1 MTLPRRLKPSPDLQ
15 DETLA
20 LRGGQPLPRSLFERQ
35 AGGCARALAGCRR
48 VVLTCRD
55 SWNFAAG
62 LLGALSAGAEVVLPA
77 NDLPATLAGLD
88 GRIVDDAFQA
98 VPAPWEN
105 APPLDGQVLFQTSGS
120 TGAPKLVA
128 RSLRQLL
135 AEVAALHMRL
145 EDQAGGGATLS
156 TVPHQHAFGLVFTVL
171 WPLAAGRPFHAVRH
185 ELWEDVLADLPP
197 GGVLVTSPAHLSRMG
212 GLPPLPPE
220 CRPNLVLSAGA
231 PLPEGAAAEAWR
243 VLGTA
248 VTEIY
253 GSTETGAVAARLR
266 DGGEPPWQ
274 SLPGYDLR
282 VDAEGVWHLDSAAA
296 SGPLGDRLEVTAGG
310 GFRLLGR
317 ADRIVKIDGK
327 RVALNA
333 VEDILNR
340 LPEVSA
346 AAALVLPV
354 ENILG
359 AAVELSAAGRGALRR
374 LGAFRLGRQLRRAMA
389 DRLETAGLPRR
400 WRFVDTLPQGPMG
413 KRKEA
418 DLRDLFTDA
427 PRLPEVTAEQP
438 GDGGGI
444 RLVLHI
450 PETLYWFQG
459 HFPGRPILPGVVQL
473 DWALH
478 FARVRLGLDLPAAR
492 KFQVKY
498 TAVVEPRQI
507 LELDLLHDAAKGRV
521 VFAYR
526 RDGGNVSSGTVY
538 L

>member
-1 MTLPRRLKPSPDLQ
+1 MTLPRRLRPSPDLR
-15 DETLA
+15 DETVA
-20 LRGGQPLPRSLFERQ
+20 LRGGRPLPRSLFERQ
-35 AGGCARALAGCRR
+35 VGGCAQALVGCRR
-48 VVLTCRD
+48 VVLTCSD
-55 SWNFAAG
+55 SWNFAVG

-88 GRIVDDAFQA
+88 GRVVDDGFLA
-98 VPAPWEN
+98 VPVPWEH
-105 APPLDGQVLFQTSGS
+105 APTLDGQVLFQTSGS
-120 TGAPKLVA
+120 TGAPKLVV
-128 RSLRQLL
+128 RNLRQLL

-145 EDQAGGGATLS
+145 GDQAGGGATLS
-156 TVPHQHAFGLVFTVL
+156 TVPHQHAFGLVFAVL
-171 WPLAAGRPFHAVRH
+171 WPLAAGRPFHAARH
-185 ELWEDVLADLPP
+185 ELWEDVLAGLPP

-212 GLPPLPPE
+212 GLSPLSPE

-231 PLPEGAAAEAWR
+231 PLPENAAAEARR
-243 VLGTA
+243 VLGVA

-253 GSTETGAVAARLR
+253 GSTETGAVATRLR
-266 DGGEPPWQ
+266 DGGDPPWHL
-274 SLPGYDLR
+274 LPGYDLG
-282 VDAEGVWHLDSAAA
+282 VDAEGVWHLASAAA
-296 SGPLGDRLEVTAGG
+296 SGPLGDRLEARAGG

-333 VEDILNR
+333 VEQVLGQ
-340 LPEVSA
+340 LPEVVA
-346 AAALVLPV
+346 AAALVLPT
-354 ENILG
+354 ENVLG
-359 AAVELSAAGRGALRR
+359 AVVELSVAGRDALCH

-389 DRLETAGLPRR
+389 DRLEPAGLPRR
-400 WRFVDTLPQGPMG
+400 WRFVDTLPQGSMG

-444 RLVLHI
+444 RLTLHV

-459 HFPGRPILPGVVQL
+459 HFPGCPILPGVVQL
-473 DWALH
+473 DWVLH

-492 KFQVKY
+492 EFQVKY
-498 TAVVEPRQI
+498 TAVVEPRQV
-507 LELDLLHDAAKGRV
+507 LNLDLRHDAAKGRV